1 MHPDWQ
7 LCLDAVY
14 AAVAQPRFPGY
25 ELFNKTDRVLDF
37 SKLVQQLLPN
47 FSAQLTAAAIMCR
60 LHACQVADRPQDP
73 GMYRLAAT
81 AVAAGEFDA
90 AMTAMCSVLVV
101 SLHIM

>member
-14 AAVAQPRFPGY
+14 AAVAQPTFPGF
-25 ELFNKTDRVLDF
+25 ELFSRTYSVLDF

-47 FSAQLTAAAIMCR
+47 VGAQLTAAAIMCR
-60 LHACQVADRPQDP
+60 LHACQIANRPQDP
-73 GMYRLAAT
+73 GMYRLFTT

-90 AMTAMCSVLVV
+90 AMTAMCTALVV
-101 SLHIM
+101 SLHIL